1 MHESHTERP
10 SVLLPRRL
18 VDRVPA
24 ARKKEG
30 PSSTSPE
37 QATADLAE
45 RIGALPGIDSKCLIL
60 ADRITAT
67 DYFILPGYVMRGT
80 FSDPQL
86 MCHMDSDG
94 ILLPQIDQ
102 PDRGEIV
109 HKGWA
114 SRADDALT
122 LFLPRDSTEMEI
134 AWRIVLSV
142 YHFLT
147 SKPHRPRGK
156 RNIATILPSY
166 SSTAKYWM

>member
-1 MHESHTERP
+1 M
-10 SVLLPRRL
+10 LLPRRP
-18 VDRVPA
+18 VERVPP
-24 ARKKEG
+24 ARKREV

-45 RIGALPGIDSKCLIL
+45 RIGALPGIDSRYLIL
-60 ADRITAT
+60 ADGITAT
-67 DYFILPGYVMRGT
+67 DYFILPAYVLRHAV
-80 FSDPQL
+80 SDPQL

-102 PDRGEIV
+102 PDRAEVV

-114 SRADDALT
+114 SRTDDSLT
-122 LFLPRDSTEMEI
+122 LFLPRDYAELEI

-147 SKPHRPRGK
+147 SNPRQPKGK